1 MPRRYRFGKGADR
14 PNTYEEMLADLKKA
28 IERELRLERKRKR
41 KEKRDNEGS

>member
-1 MPRRYRFGKGADR
+1 MSRRYRFGKKQELK
-14 PNTYEEMLADLKKA
+14 TYEEMLADLKKA